1 MTAATDTP
9 RQNALYLTPLGPR
22 RALGFGVGTDVVP
35 EADDLTPAAARARW
49 HGVPAET
56 SAPAVAHPPACL
68 AQGLGNRPQP
78 QTKRGSP
85 ASLESIAHI
94 GTPDKRQLARNRR
107 APNVSPP
114 CVGGLRSHPWT

>member
-22 RALGFGVGTDVVP
+22 RALGFGVGSDVVP
-35 EADDLTPAAARARW
+35 DANDLTPAAARARW
-49 HGVPAET
+49 HRVPAET
-56 SAPAVAHPPACL
+56 SAPAVAQSPACL
-68 AQGLGNRPQP
+68 AQELGNRPQP

-94 GTPDKRQLARNRR
+94 GTPCLLRRCAALCGLA
-107 APNVSPP
+107 
-114 CVGGLRSHPWT
+114 GGIAVATVLGVAAGL